1 MAIKLDLQSNKLD
14 FDFAGLVITADVS
27 DKNIKDMLALK
38 ESDIQ
43 NRAEEEA
50 QKLKGLS
57 DDDITPDEFDRL
69 IELSLDL
76 YDEIY
81 KGVFGE
87 GSVHAVYEHIG
98 SIQNTV
104 NGFEQALDHIT
115 KEFEERNK
123 KQNEQRKS
131 KVESYK
137 QRKSK

>member
-14 FDFAGLVITADVS
+14 FDFAGLIIEADIS
-27 DKNIKDMLALK
+27 DKNIKKMLSLK
-38 ESDIQ
+38 ESDLEE
-43 NRAEEEA
+43 RASEEA
-50 QKLKGLS
+50 KKLQSMS
-57 DDDITPDEFDRL
+57 DDDITVEEFDRL

-87 GSVHAVYEHIG
+87 RSVHKVYDHVG

-104 NGFEQALDHIT
+104 QAFEQALDHIT
-115 KEFEERNK
+115 SEFEERNK
-123 KQNEQRKS
+123 QQSEQRKA

-137 QRKSK
+137 KRKTK